1 MRSGLRLQV
10 GQSVYVSGFTF
21 LSAEDMEAATT
32 KTIQIVVNG
41 QVRDVPQARSL
52 VETLIFLDIDPS
64 RVAIELDRVIVSRA
78 AWDQVRVNAGSA
90 LEIVQ
95 FVGGG

>member
-1 MRSGLRLQV
+1 
-10 GQSVYVSGFTF
+10 
-21 LSAEDMEAATT
+21 MEAATT

-41 QVRDVPQARSL
+41 QVRDVPEARSL
-52 VETLIFLDIDPS
+52 FETLIFLDIDPS
-64 RVAIELDRVIVSRA
+64 RVAIELDRVIVSRP
-78 AWDQVRVNAGSA
+78 AWDQVRVNAGAA